1 LIDREGIFPGRIS
14 AAAPCDLADET
25 NCQSD
30 RVWLLPESYM
40 PPVSGS
46 DQARRVLGLGNLDY
60 GPVQFGHPAFFPF
73 FYFPSFF
80 SFLSL
85 FLFVHNLYFVQI

>member
-1 LIDREGIFPGRIS
+1 LIDWEDIFPGRIS

-25 NCQSD
+25 NYQSD
-30 RVWLLPESYM
+30 RVWLLPKSYM
-40 PPVSGS
+40 PLVSGS
-46 DQARRVLGLGNLDY
+46 DRARRVPGLGNLDY

-80 SFLSL
+80 F
-85 FLFVHNLYFVQI
+85 FLFSFSFSFCS